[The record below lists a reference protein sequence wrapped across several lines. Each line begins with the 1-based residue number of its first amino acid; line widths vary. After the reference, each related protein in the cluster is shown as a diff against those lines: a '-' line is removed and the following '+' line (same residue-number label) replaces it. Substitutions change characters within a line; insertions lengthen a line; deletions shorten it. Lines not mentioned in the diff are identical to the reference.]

1 MASVNLSYNERCKK
15 LVSAVENISQN
26 EMEEIF
32 KMIHNYGCNYTRN
45 NNGLFVN
52 LTWIPEELLIKLEKY
67 VNFCSRSQT
76 ELKKYESICDI
87 LNTKLKE
94 TAVNCKEDEN
104 ISLQLN
110 INLQEINT
118 VNDDINTEETV
129 GINEDDIEEKEITNE
144 EIVEKQG
151 SKISSSMK
159 YSLLKKKYAKVC
171 IINTNSIEND
181 LKQEH
186 YIIKN

>member
-67 VNFCSRSQT
+67 VNFCIVIISFNIGFSVFG
-76 ELKKYESICDI
+76 LSYGFCIC
-87 LNTKLKE
+87 L
-94 TAVNCKEDEN
+94 
-104 ISLQLN
+104 
-110 INLQEINT
+110 
-118 VNDDINTEETV
+118 
-129 GINEDDIEEKEITNE
+129 
-144 EIVEKQG
+144 
-151 SKISSSMK
+151 
-159 YSLLKKKYAKVC
+159 
-171 IINTNSIEND
+171 
-181 LKQEH
+181 
-186 YIIKN
+186 